1 MGIQPPHSYIISL
14 HVLLVPTRQQAVA
27 ILGEHFAQMH
37 WAPVLV
43 GSPRIVLWILDLSQ
57 GIHEAALS
65 QISARRPPTN
75 SFLDSLAPVD
85 IDQSLKTQLGHPATV
100 SSSRCITGLSDEN
113 EPGAMKEHCPSLL
126 AI

>member
-75 SFLDSLAPVD
+75 SFLDSLAPGRNAAS
-85 IDQSLKTQLGHPATV
+85 SLVGSGFRLGSIFHFWAP
-100 SSSRCITGLSDEN
+100 L
-113 EPGAMKEHCPSLL
+113 
-126 AI
+126 